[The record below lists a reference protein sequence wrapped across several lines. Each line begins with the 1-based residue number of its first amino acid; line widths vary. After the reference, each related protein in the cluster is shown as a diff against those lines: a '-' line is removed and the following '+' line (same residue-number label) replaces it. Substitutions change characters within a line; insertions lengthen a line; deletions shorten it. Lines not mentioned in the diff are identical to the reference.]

1 MRGFLLGKW
10 YAKIMESTRLVGQK
24 TISVHEFT
32 TESERDTFVNDYNQV
47 LLTHN
52 GITPDTY
59 RMATEP
65 NHYVIYDFLRG
76 VYLND

>member
-10 YAKIMESTRLVGQK
+10 YAEVMESTRFVGQK

-32 TESERDTFVNDYNQV
+32 TETERDAFVNDYNQV
-47 LLTHN
+47 LLSHN

-65 NHYVIYDFLRG
+65 SRYLIQDFLRG
-76 VYLND
+76 NV

>member
-10 YAKIMESTRLVGQK
+10 YAKIMESTRHVGRK

-32 TESERDTFVNDYNQV
+32 TEEDRDVFINEYNQV
-47 LLTHN
+47 LLAHN

-65 NHYVIYDFLRG
+65 SRYVIYDFLRG
-76 VYLND
+76 SV